1 MVRRNEVVD
10 GVVPFDEGLSAAEDE
25 VDEVAAPAPPAGTP
39 ALPWPPPPT
48 FAPLASVTT
57 WRGAL
62 GGDINTEGSV
72 KK

>member
-57 WRGAL
+57 WSGAL
-62 GGDINTEGSV
+62 GGDIKIEGSV